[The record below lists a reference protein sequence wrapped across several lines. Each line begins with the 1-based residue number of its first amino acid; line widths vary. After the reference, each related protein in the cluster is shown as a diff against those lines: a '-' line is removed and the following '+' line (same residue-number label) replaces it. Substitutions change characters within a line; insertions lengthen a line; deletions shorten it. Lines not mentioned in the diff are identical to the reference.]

1 MTTYRSTVVRGLTVA
16 FGAVLFVACADQ
28 SPTPIGQSPLT
39 GLSKASTND
48 STGTPVPPPPTGTA
62 TPGYVRGTVMA
73 PSTNAPPGTDTLAT
87 ATRIVGAKV
96 TAYPR
101 VRSTTDTLGAGPM
114 AAQVETD
121 AKGEFQLPQLPGG
134 EYIITFNPPASQATV
149 YGGVWTVTTIHSNS
163 SLHPW
168 WIVLWKKP

>member
-1 MTTYRSTVVRGLTVA
+1 MTSYRSTAARRITVA
-16 FGAVLFVACADQ
+16 VAACFLAACAEQ
-28 SPTPIGQSPLT
+28 GPTPIDGSPLT
-39 GLSKASTND
+39 GLSRAATND
-48 STGTPVPPPPTGTA
+48 STGTPVPPPPTGTT

-114 AAQVETD
+114 AAQVETNN
-121 AKGEFQLPQLPGG
+121 KGEFQLPTLPGG
-134 EYIITFNPPASQATV
+134 EYIITFNPPASQSAV

-163 SLHPW
+163 HANPW